1 MKCKNRFKKYLV
13 KVAISLLP
21 LFPLPSLPLSQFL
34 LRQDCEVSQAGG
46 ERRLTCP
53 PLHTAGQAEG
63 PGRRLREAGQEA
75 LWSLPSSLLSP
86 DSPGS
91 VTAKTATALTTCL
104 AEAVDNLRMSLARDT
119 DTRH

>member
-53 PLHTAGQAEG
+53 PLQTAGRGEG
-63 PGRRLREAGQEA
+63 TEAEAGRTGLA
-75 LWSLPSSLLSP
+75 LVSLVSP
-86 DSPGS
+86 DSYR
-91 VTAKTATALTTCL
+91 VTAKTATALKL
-104 AEAVDNLRMSLARDT
+104 PGWS
-119 DTRH
+119 H